1 MNLPP
6 VRSSRRR
13 QVASWNWLRFRS
25 GRIKGVWIIFASK
38 MVAKKWMTLRSKN
51 SILACRNSKNAWISS
66 TTVWKA
72 SSRGWIC
79 YRIGWLG
86 ILRTWPEQ
94 VRTWLESAKTRYSSA
109 RFTWFDTRKNNRS
122 IFVKFYKTIY
132 VNDLTSLITPLT
144 KTENSWKFEP
154 VYENMYCIFGGV
166 NYMRS

>member
-13 QVASWNWLRFRS
+13 LVASWNWLRFRS
-25 GRIKGVWIIFASK
+25 GRIRGVWIIFASK

-66 TTVWKA
+66 TIVWKA

-94 VRTWLESAKTRYSSA
+94 VRTWLESDKTRYSSA

-122 IFVKFYKTIY
+122 IIRRIMRNTERIIRSIICILCK
-132 VNDLTSLITPLT
+132 SLLVLRVF
-144 KTENSWKFEP
+144 S
-154 VYENMYCIFGGV
+154 Y
-166 NYMRS
+166 